1 MYQTLAS
8 QIVKHFSLRGMWQAV
23 VSRKGMDRLRTGL
36 MVFSLVTGSAV
47 AGSAIG
53 STGLL
58 RRRHV
63 GVNTSLFMQAVA
75 VPANSHTV
83 VVGGAST
90 ETTLAIDSL
99 KLDQITGQNQESIDD
114 RHTIHDQVAS
124 IATTENNHYNLLTDR
139 LNVSDARVTT
149 IGWVL
154 GTLFTVSQAVVLFF
168 HLDKRYEA
176 RAAVAP
182 RKKVKTG
189 GE

>member
-1 MYQTLAS
+1 
-8 QIVKHFSLRGMWQAV
+8 
-23 VSRKGMDRLRTGL
+23 
-36 MVFSLVTGSAV
+36 MVFSLVMGSAV

-58 RRRHV
+58 KRKHV

-75 VPANSHTV
+75 VPSNSHTV
-83 VVGGAST
+83 VVGGPST

-99 KLDQITGQNQESIDD
+99 KLDQMTGQNQESIDD

-139 LNVSDARVTT
+139 MNVSDARVTS
-149 IGWVL
+149 IGWIL
-154 GTLFTVSQAVVLFF
+154 GVLFTVSQSVLLFF
-168 HLDKRYEA
+168 HLDKRFEA
-176 RAAVAP
+176 RATGVP
-182 RKKVKTG
+182 RRKVKTG